1 MKVSEVNTIEKFKKW
16 ATERDMDSY
25 NIGREWFAQ
34 AADGSVPYRFNT
46 DLNEIESTTL
56 RQY

>member
-1 MKVSEVNTIEKFKKW
+1 MKTSEVNTIEKFKKW
-16 ATERDMDSY
+16 AAERDMCAY

-34 AADGSVPYRFNT
+34 ASDGSVPYRFNT
-46 DLNEIESTTL
+46 DLNEIEYTTL